1 MALYPEYLTV
11 EQAIDNIII
20 INKSRFITT
29 IVPIQSF
36 EQAMLKLKEI
46 SKRYSDATHNCY
58 AMIYDKSGQAQ
69 KFSDDGEPQG
79 TAGYPMLEVLKKQ
92 NVHMALAVVTRY
104 FGGIKLGSGGL
115 VLAYTNSVVECLKK
129 ANLVTMQWSQFIELE
144 CDYSLSKFVE
154 KAVQGVGKIANID
167 YQDNVKFDIVVGIDM
182 SQSLIEKLRQSTLGK
197 ATISCVKQD
206 YYAFDTK

>member
-154 KAVQGVGKIANID
+154 KAVQGVGKISNID

-206 YYAFDTK
+206 YYAFDIK

>member
-154 KAVQGVGKIANID
+154 KAVQGVGKISNID